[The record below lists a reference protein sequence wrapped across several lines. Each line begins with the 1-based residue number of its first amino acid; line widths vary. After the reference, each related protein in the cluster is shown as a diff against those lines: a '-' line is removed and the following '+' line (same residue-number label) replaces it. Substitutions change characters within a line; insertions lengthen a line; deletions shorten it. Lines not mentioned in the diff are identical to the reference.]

1 MVKPHQLSV
10 GLSEGFYTVNVTDA
24 NGCTDV
30 VTANMTQFDP
40 LPPTAICQD
49 VTVQLDGS
57 GNTTLSAT
65 QVDNGSTDNCGIAS
79 LVVSP
84 NAFTCA
90 EVGANAVTLTVT
102 DVNGNSAP
110 CNATVTVL
118 DVEAPIALCQDIA
131 ISLDGT
137 GNATVD
143 AVQIDAGSTDN
154 CAIQSISLSPN
165 SFGCSDVGV
174 NPVTLTVTDVGGN
187 VSTCSANVTISED
200 SDPVAVCQDITVQ
213 LDATGNVSIT
223 GSQVGG
229 GSTDNCG
236 VASVDVNPTDFT
248 CLEVG
253 TNSVS
258 VTVVDGS
265 GNSTNMFCYGY
276 GRGQY
281 CPSAACQDITV
292 QLNQSG
298 TFSISAD
305 VDAGSADNCSVSS
318 VTVSPSTFDCN
329 NLGTET
335 VTLTVE
341 DSFGNQS
348 TCTAIDVT
356 VLDTLP
362 PIAVCQ
368 DITVQLDG
376 TGNATIVPSQI
387 DNGSSDVCGIASID
401 LDVSS
406 FDCSNAG
413 ANTVVLTAVDNSGN
427 TSRCSA
433 MVTVE
438 ETVPPIAVCQNVTV
452 YLDDLGSV
460 SIVAQDVDGGST
472 DNCGITSI
480 SASPTDF
487 TCAQLGTETTT
498 LTVEDGSGNSDN
510 CTASI
515 TILDSISP
523 VIIGCPTDIQ
533 VSPNSSTCAS
543 PVNWSEPTA
552 SDNCTVNL
560 TSDYPSGTTFP
571 IGITTVTYTATDQS
585 GNASSCSFTVEI
597 NADNLTL
604 NLNAISYS
612 CGYNVSCNGSQ
623 DGEATV
629 VVSGGAN
636 LIHTCG
642 LTDK

>member
-1 MVKPHQLSV
+1 M
-10 GLSEGFYTVNVTDA
+10 
-24 NGCTDV
+24 
-30 VTANMTQFDP
+30 
-40 LPPTAICQD
+40 
-49 VTVQLDGS
+49 VTV
-57 GNTTLSAT
+57 A
-65 QVDNGSTDNCGIAS
+65 DNIA
-79 LVVSP
+79 
-84 NAFTCA
+84 
-90 EVGANAVTLTVT
+90 
-102 DVNGNSAP
+102 
-110 CNATVTVL
+110 
-118 DVEAPIALCQDIA
+118 
-131 ISLDGT
+131 
-137 GNATVD
+137 
-143 AVQIDAGSTDN
+143 
-154 CAIQSISLSPN
+154 
-165 SFGCSDVGV
+165 
-174 NPVTLTVTDVGGN
+174 
-187 VSTCSANVTISED
+187 
-200 SDPVAVCQDITVQ
+200 
-213 LDATGNVSIT
+213 
-223 GSQVGG
+223 
-229 GSTDNCG
+229 
-236 VASVDVNPTDFT
+236 
-248 CLEVG
+248 
-253 TNSVS
+253 
-258 VTVVDGS
+258 
-265 GNSTNMFCYGY
+265 
-276 GRGQY
+276 
-281 CPSAACQDITV
+281 PSAACQDITV

-298 TFSISAD
+298 TFSISAAD

-348 TCTAIDVT
+348 TCTADVT

-427 TSRCSA
+427 TSQCSA

-533 VSPNSSTCAS
+533 VSPNIVQ
-543 PVNWSEPTA
+543 PVHRL
-552 SDNCTVNL
+552 L
-560 TSDYPSGTTFP
+560 TG
-571 IGITTVTYTATDQS
+571 QS
-585 GNASSCSFTVEI
+585 LPPQTIAR
-597 NADNLTL
+597 
-604 NLNAISYS
+604 
-612 CGYNVSCNGSQ
+612 
-623 DGEATV
+623 
-629 VVSGGAN
+629 
-636 LIHTCG
+636 
-642 LTDK
+642 